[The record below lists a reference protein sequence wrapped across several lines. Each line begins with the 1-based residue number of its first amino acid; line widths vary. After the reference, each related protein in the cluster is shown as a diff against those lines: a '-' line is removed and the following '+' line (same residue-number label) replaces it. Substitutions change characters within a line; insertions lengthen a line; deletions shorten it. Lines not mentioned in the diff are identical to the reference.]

1 MGNLFSNAK
10 DQPVII
16 VPPEK
21 SKQQMGGII
30 NIDSETFI
38 RFRNSLK
45 ENDGQNLGV
54 VLPQKSVE
62 KVEIDF
68 QPDNKFTELELE
80 NNNFA
85 DSYYDDSYQTGG

>member
-1 MGNLFSNAK
+1 MGNLFSNAN

-16 VPPEK
+16 VPPKKEEP
-21 SKQQMGGII
+21 QMGGIK
-30 NIDSETFI
+30 NIDSETFL
-38 RFRNSLK
+38 RFNNSLK

-80 NNNFA
+80 NDNFA
-85 DSYYDDSYQTGG
+85 DSYYDESYQTGG